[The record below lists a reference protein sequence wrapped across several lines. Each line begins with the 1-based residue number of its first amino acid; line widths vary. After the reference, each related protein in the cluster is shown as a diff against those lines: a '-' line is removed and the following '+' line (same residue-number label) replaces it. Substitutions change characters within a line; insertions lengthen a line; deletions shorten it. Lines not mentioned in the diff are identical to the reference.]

1 MACRTKQFQVLTDI
15 DLAWDLMTDVY
26 STDGRN
32 GPAAPFFEYAV
43 NSSWLDKRYLPLNRF
58 WLDGDKTAAFVFYE
72 NPVNSIHFVLR
83 PGYEP
88 LANEMI
94 AYAES
99 AFSPFADPLELVLA
113 KGQAA
118 LIRAAQKRGYR
129 VAEEEIENIFDFRT
143 GKLDYPLPE
152 GFHFMDPL
160 NADPLKAAKCM
171 WDAFNSDTLG
181 PFVHWEKPVNDS
193 GWTPHDL
200 YYSVLGSTIS
210 PPPHAT
216 YEYTVSIANAQGECV
231 CFSGMWW
238 VEKNHLAYMEPL
250 CTAPGYQRRGLAA
263 AALSEHDRRLR
274 PRGALTM
281 TGGGNAFY
289 RKIGY
294 RGEITLLHLKKDT

>member
-1 MACRTKQFQVLTDI
+1 MTYRTKQFQALTDI

-26 STDGRN
+26 CPDDRN

-58 WLDGDKTAAFVFYE
+58 WLDADRPAAFVFYE
-72 NPVNSIHFVLR
+72 NPVNAIHFVLR
-83 PGYEP
+83 PGHEA
-88 LANEMI
+88 LADEMI

-99 AFSPFADPLELVLA
+99 VFSAYAGPLELMLRSGQTA
-113 KGQAA
+113 LIQAA
-118 LIRAAQKRGYR
+118 RKRGYQ
-129 VAEEEIENIFDFRT
+129 VAEQEIERIFDFRT

-152 GFHFMDPL
+152 GFHFIDPGESDPL
-160 NADPLKAAKCM
+160 QAAKCM
-171 WDAFNSDTLG
+171 WEGFNSSTLG
-181 PFVHWEKPVNDS
+181 PFVNWGKPVNGS

-200 YYSVLGSTIS
+200 YYSVLGSTIA

-216 YEYTVSIANAQGECV
+216 YEDTVSIANEQGECV

-238 VEKNHLAYMEPL
+238 VEKNRLAYMEPL
-250 CTAPGYQRRGLAA
+250 CTVPAYQYRGLAA

-274 PRGALTM
+274 PRGALIM
-281 TGGGNAFY
+281 TGGGNEFY

-294 RGEITLLHLKKDT
+294 RDQILLLHLKKRA

>member
-1 MACRTKQFQVLTDI
+1 MNCRTKQFQILTDI

-26 STDGRN
+26 CPEESN

-58 WLDGDKTAAFVFYE
+58 WLEGDRPVAFVFYE
-72 NPVNSIHFVLR
+72 QPVNAIYFVLR
-83 PGYEP
+83 PGYEA
-88 LANEMI
+88 LAGEMI

-99 AFSPFADPLELVLA
+99 AFPAYAGPLELVLT

-118 LIRAAQKRGYR
+118 LIQAAQKRGYQA
-129 VAEEEIENIFDFRT
+129 AEEEIQRVFDFRT

-160 NADPLKAAKCM
+160 KSDPLKAAKCM
-171 WDAFNSDTLG
+171 WEAFNSERLG
-181 PFVHWEKPVNDS
+181 PFAHWETPADGS

-216 YEYTVSIANAQGECV
+216 YADTVSIANEQGECV

-238 VEKNHLAYMEPL
+238 VEKNRLAYMEPL
-250 CTAPGYQRRGLAA
+250 CTVPAYQRRGLAA

-274 PRGALTM
+274 PRGAVIM
-281 TGGGNAFY
+281 TGGGNEFY

-294 RGEITLLHLKKDT
+294 QDEIILLHLKKRG